1 MDRPIRLI
9 LALGLAATCI
19 LVPAL
24 AQAAGDVQI
33 SLTAHRISVE
43 RGQEVRVSAERT
55 KPGDV
60 IEYDA
65 TYANAGSAPVSGV
78 LATLP
83 VPAGLE
89 FLPKTASPA
98 RLEASLDGRTYAPV
112 PLTRRVKRPDGK
124 EEVREV
130 PAAEYRSL
138 RWTIGS
144 LAPKQRTHVSAR
156 MRVAPLESVA
166 AAAR

>member
-1 MDRPIRLI
+1 MDRPIRHI
-9 LALGLAATCI
+9 LALGLAVT
-19 LVPAL
+19 LFSVPAI

-33 SLTAHRISVE
+33 SLKAQRVAVE
-43 RGQEVRVSAERT
+43 RGHEVRVSADQA

-65 TYANAGSAPVSGV
+65 TYVNTGSAPVQGV

-89 FLPKTASPA
+89 YLPKTAAPA
-98 RLEASLDGRTYAPV
+98 RLEASLDGQTYAPV
-112 PLTRRVKRPDGK
+112 PLTRKVKRADGR
-124 EEVREV
+124 EETREV

-138 RWTIGS
+138 RWTIGA
-144 LAPKQRTHVSAR
+144 LAAKQSVRVVAR
-156 MRVAPLESVA
+156 MRVSPLETVA
-166 AAAR
+166 AAR